1 MTKICVCCK
10 VEKDASAF
18 KPSKQNSDGLYSYCR
33 VCAAE
38 KERARRAPIRDQINS
53 QGRAYYESHKEQI
66 KQSVRRYLSDPA
78 KAARKIETQKEWLER
93 NPNKTA
99 EYSRRH
105 YEKNGSKKRAS
116 ARERYAENKEKE
128 RSRMLRYQ
136 ADNLHI
142 YAANAAARRAAKQ
155 QATPPWLTEDHL
167 TMMKIAYQM
176 AELMSERMGIKF
188 HVDHIHPL
196 RGENLCG
203 LHVPWNLQV
212 ITEAENIAKG
222 NRLLDKV

>member
-1 MTKICVCCK
+1 MKKICVCCK

-33 VCAAE
+33 ICAAE
-38 KERARRAPIRDQINS
+38 KERARRAPIRDQINA
-53 QGRAYYESHKEQI
+53 QGRVYYESHKEE
-66 KQSVRRYLSDPA
+66 KKEWAKRYLADPE
-78 KAARKIETQKEWLER
+78 KSARKRETEAQWLQR
-93 NPNKTA
+93 NPHKIS

-105 YEKNGSKKRAS
+105 YEKNSESRCAS

-136 ADNLHI
+136 ADNLHV

-176 AELMSERMGIKF
+176 AELMSERMGVKF

-196 RGENLCG
+196 KGENLCG
-203 LHVPWNLQV
+203 LHVPWNLRV
-212 ITEAENIAKG
+212 IPAEENMSKG
-222 NRLLDKV
+222 NRLE